1 MKSNAHTSP
10 QNEIESGLL
19 LVKDLELSTTIS
31 LVPPRERCDA
41 RFVVVVVVIVGGGGG
56 GSAVRTDQLPFY
68 LSQFLYYSIHH
79 KIYSAAIANDTVL
92 VSLLGERL

>member
-41 RFVVVVVVIVGGGGG
+41 RFVVVGGGG

-92 VSLLGERL
+92 VSLLGETL

>member
-41 RFVVVVVVIVGGGGG
+41 RFVVVGGGG

-68 LSQFLYYSIHH
+68 LSQF
-79 KIYSAAIANDTVL
+79 VL
-92 VSLLGERL
+92 FCPPQNIFSSYCE